1 MDLIKNL
8 KNNEDFMNVFSHYFD
23 DDQLRFLFIVILFIG
38 IILLFSGI
46 KYAVLFWVIAFGLLA
61 FLLIFIKPKQHSTIE
76 TFICNSWQHLE
87 DEMIGVSM
95 IENETKQTERQ
106 TERQTEMQTE
116 NCQIKFRNSS
126 RNKN

>member
-61 FLLIFIKPKQHSTIE
+61 FLLIFIKPKHHSTIE

-95 IENETKQTERQ
+95 IENGKQIERQ
-106 TERQTEMQTE
+106 TERQTE